1 MKLTVNTP
9 SGKTTTLEV
18 ESSTSITT
26 LKQKL
31 FEFEGLS
38 IDQQIVYLDEKPLD
52 DLEAT
57 LADYHLADSVTLTLK
72 SKKVVNKCS
81 YTGCPKRPALIVGDC
96 RYCAKRHCAQH
107 RLPETHNCLNLQD
120 CRQQSYDKN
129 KEKLMREKCVGV
141 KV

>member
-1 MKLTVNTP
+1 MKVTP
-9 SGKTTTLEV
+9 SGKTTILDAEPSMTI
-18 ESSTSITT
+18 TS

-31 FEFEGLS
+31 FEIEGLAL
-38 IDQQIVYLDEKPLD
+38 DQQIVCLDDKPLD

-57 LADYHLADSVTLTLK
+57 LADYHIAENVTLLLK
-72 SKKVVNKCS
+72 SKKTVNKCS
-81 YTGCPKRPALIVGDC
+81 FTGCTKRPALIVGDC
-96 RYCAKRHCAQH
+96 RYCAKRHCTQH

-120 CRQQSYDKN
+120 CRQQSFDKN